1 MAKSKPSVDSA
12 ADDVARRIIDQ
23 TGGRIRLA
31 LPLGLG
37 KANGIVNALT
47 RAACADPQISLT
59 ILTALTLQRPAAKAG
74 LKRRFLEPAADRLF
88 GRYEP
93 ILYAQM
99 IEEGTLPANIQVRE
113 FFFQAG
119 YWLGNAY
126 AQRHYI
132 SANYTHALTYALD
145 FQPNVVAQLLARDD
159 DGRTSLSCNTDI
171 TVDLLAARRQGRAEF
186 IFAAEINENLPFMG
200 GPAVVGDG
208 EVDIMLEPD
217 TSFELFS
224 AVRQPVSL
232 QHIAIGLQVSQL
244 VPDGGTL
251 QIGIGS
257 IGDAIAQALLLR
269 EHKNEDY
276 LSLFDACPFPDGAPE
291 QHRARFEEGLY
302 SVTEMLVGGLLELFE
317 SGIIRREVDGAA
329 IHAAFFLECR
339 DFYRRL
345 REMPVATRDRIAM
358 MPVSFTNSLYG
369 DEEKKR
375 AARRDARFVNNAMI
389 VTCLGAAVSDGT
401 GDGQVV
407 SGVGGQFNFV
417 SQALELEGG
426 RSIIT
431 LNATR
436 ESNGKTVSN
445 IRWNYPH
452 MTVPRHYRDIVVTEY
467 GVADL
472 RAKTDEQCIAAMLD
486 IADSRFQQGLLEQAK
501 RAGNR
506 PGLRNQRRPAPEY
519 GGPAEL
525 LAGPRPPQG
534 PPAALSL
541 RHRLHGSRTA
551 SSAGIVCPETGGQI
565 ENRPGAARGKGID
578 VRAGRGRLPGKARA

>member
-1 MAKSKPSVDSA
+1 MDSA

-217 TSFELFS
+217 TSFELF
-224 AVRQPVSL
+224 
-232 QHIAIGLQVSQL
+232 
-244 VPDGGTL
+244 
-251 QIGIGS
+251 
-257 IGDAIAQALLLR
+257 
-269 EHKNEDY
+269 
-276 LSLFDACPFPDGAPE
+276 F
-291 QHRARFEEGLY
+291 
-302 SVTEMLVGGLLELFE
+302 
-317 SGIIRREVDGAA
+317 
-329 IHAAFFLECR
+329 
-339 DFYRRL
+339 
-345 REMPVATRDRIAM
+345 
-358 MPVSFTNSLYG
+358 
-369 DEEKKR
+369 
-375 AARRDARFVNNAMI
+375 
-389 VTCLGAAVSDGT
+389 
-401 GDGQVV
+401 
-407 SGVGGQFNFV
+407 
-417 SQALELEGG
+417 
-426 RSIIT
+426 
-431 LNATR
+431 
-436 ESNGKTVSN
+436 
-445 IRWNYPH
+445 
-452 MTVPRHYRDIVVTEY
+452 
-467 GVADL
+467 
-472 RAKTDEQCIAAMLD
+472 
-486 IADSRFQQGLLEQAK
+486 
-501 RAGNR
+501 
-506 PGLRNQRRPAPEY
+506 RRPST
-519 GGPAEL
+519 G
-525 LAGPRPPQG
+525 Q
-534 PPAALSL
+534 PAAHRHRSSGLSTRSRWRHAPD
-541 RHRLHGSRTA
+541 RHRLDRRCDRPGIAAARAQERGLSLPVRRLPLPGWRPPNNTAPVSKKGSTPLPRCWSA
-551 SSAGIVCPETGGQI
+551 VSSNCSKAGSSAGKWTVRRSMRPSSWSAGTSTGG
-565 ENRPGAARGKGID
+565 
-578 VRAGRGRLPGKARA
+578 